1 MAGRS
6 ADVLV
11 QQATEALVRF
21 GAREVYLFGSRAR
34 GTADDS
40 SDLDLAVAG
49 LPPRLFF
56 RAFGRLLMLAPCS
69 VDLVDLD
76 HDTPFTRCLR
86 EEGELVRVR

>member
-1 MAGRS
+1 MPGRC
-6 ADVLV
+6 DDPLV
-11 QQATEALVRF
+11 EQAANALVRF
-21 GAREVYLFGSRAR
+21 GAREVYLFGSRAH

-40 SDLDLAVAG
+40 SDLDLAVSG

-56 RAFGRLLMLAPCS
+56 RAYGRLLMEAPCS

-76 HDTPFTRCLR
+76 QDTPFTRCLR